1 MKLSI
6 YYSLPQAIPYQDPI
20 LTHTLATTYKVPE
33 VWNSD
38 GHQSSQPH

>member
-20 LTHTLATTYKVPE
+20 LTHTLATTYKFPE

-38 GHQSSQPH
+38 GHQSS